1 MYHRYT
7 LALCRS
13 LKLVKK
19 SSSNYRLFKLS
30 CLELQWLTNKTETTS
45 GIEPTSGAARQMALW
60 FTAVWYVKIRDPI
73 ESALRGDIGRSATV
87 ASILSLQPA
96 FFSGRTFC
104 GNRVVSNYVSK
115 Q

>member
-1 MYHRYT
+1 MSI
-7 LALCRS
+7 AQVS
-13 LKLVKK
+13 KK
-19 SSSNYRLFKLS
+19 VIEQLSPVQLS
-30 CLELQWLTNKTETTS
+30 CLVLQWLTNKTETTS

-96 FFSGRTFC
+96 FFYGRTFC